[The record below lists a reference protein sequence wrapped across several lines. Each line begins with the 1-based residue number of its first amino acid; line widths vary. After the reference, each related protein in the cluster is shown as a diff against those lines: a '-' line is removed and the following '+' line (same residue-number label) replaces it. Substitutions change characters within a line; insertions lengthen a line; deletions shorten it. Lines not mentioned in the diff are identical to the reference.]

1 MSVRRVAAGDGVLR
15 RPPID
20 GAPIAEVLVG
30 GDGEWPV
37 AALHVT
43 VPPGGGMPE
52 HEHGASEALVT
63 PLAGAIRITPAGAG
77 ADAVELGPGAVAT
90 IPKGERV
97 RLDNASAEGE
107 AVALVVL
114 SPPDFAAQVLAWPE
128 VAAA

>member
-15 RPPID
+15 RPPIE

-37 AALHVT
+37 AVLHVR
-43 VPPGGGMPE
+43 VPAGGGMPE
-52 HEHGASEALVT
+52 HDHGSSETLVT
-63 PLAGAIRITPAGAG
+63 PVAGAVRITAAGDVLAL
-77 ADAVELGPGAVAT
+77 EPGAVAT

-97 RLDNASAEGE
+97 RLENASDEEE
-107 AVALVVL
+107 AIVLVVL
-114 SPPDFAAQVLAWPE
+114 SPPDFAAQVRGWPE